1 MAFNRDQFVTFLIS
15 NQCVE
20 FYHTPIRLKC
30 GRLSWWGA
38 NLQKLYSNILLKR
51 ELANYVYQFAQRH
64 HLQPDLFLGVPMSA
78 IPLGECVNELIDYKD
93 KSQIP
98 ATILRSEYKVN
109 GNPQHKYAIGPLNAG
124 DRVVLVDDT
133 VVTGSSFMRHIPRLQ
148 ELGVIVEGV
157 IVCVYRFEK
166 RDNGRTIERLLKD
179 AYKVNYYFLTDAR
192 VLLTRAC
199 NSLQPKQT
207 VIDKIE
213 SYYQQ
218 YGVQPVYIQ

>member
-1 MAFNRDQFVTFLIS
+1 MAFDQDQYVNFLIS
-15 NQCVE
+15 NHCVE

-30 GRLSWWGA
+30 GRLSWWDA

-51 ELANYVYQFAQRH
+51 QLANYVYQFAQNH

-93 KSQIP
+93 KFQIP

-179 AYKVNYYFLTDAR
+179 AYKVDYSFLTDAR

-199 NSLQPKQT
+199 NSLQPEQT

>member
-51 ELANYVYQFAQRH
+51 ELANYVYQFAQSRQ
-64 HLQPDLFLGVPMSA
+64 LQPDLFLGVPMSA
-78 IPLGECVNELIDYKD
+78 IPLGECVNELIEYKD

-98 ATILRSEYKVN
+98 ATILRSEYKIN
-109 GNPQHKYAIGPLNAG
+109 GNPQHQYAIGPLNAG
-124 DRVVLVDDT
+124 DRVILVDDT

-148 ELGVIVEGV
+148 EMGVIVQGV

-179 AYKVNYYFLTDAR
+179 AYKVDYYFLTDAR
-192 VLLTRAC
+192 ELLPRAYE
-199 NSLQPKQT
+199 SLQPEPSI
-207 VIDKIE
+207 IDSIE
-213 SYYQQ
+213 QYYQQ
-218 YGVQPVYIQ
+218 YGVQPIQLR

>member
-1 MAFNRDQFVTFLIS
+1 MAFDQDQYVNFLIS
-15 NQCVE
+15 NHCVE
-20 FYHTPIRLKC
+20 FYPTPIRLKC
-30 GRLSWWGA
+30 GRLSWWDA

-51 ELANYVYQFAQRH
+51 QLANYVYQFAQNH

-179 AYKVNYYFLTDAR
+179 AYKVDYYFLTDAR
-192 VLLTRAC
+192 VLLTRAS
-199 NSLQPKQT
+199 NSLQPEQT

>member
-1 MAFNRDQFVTFLIS
+1 MAFNPDQFVKYLIS
-15 NQCVE
+15 NHCVE
-20 FYHTPIRLKC
+20 LYNTPIRLKC
-30 GRLSWWGA
+30 GRLSWWDA

-51 ELANYVYQFAQRH
+51 QLANYVYQFAQSH

-98 ATILRSEYKVN
+98 ATILRSEYKIN

-179 AYKVNYYFLTDAR
+179 AYKVDYYFLTDAR
-192 VLLTRAC
+192 ELLTQAC
-199 NSLQPKQT
+199 ELLQPEPSI
-207 VIDKIE
+207 IDSIE
-213 SYYQQ
+213 KYYLQ
-218 YGVQPVYIQ
+218 YGVQPIRIR

>member
-1 MAFNRDQFVTFLIS
+1 MAFNREQFVKFLIS
-15 NQCVE
+15 NHCVE

-30 GRLSWWGA
+30 GRLSWWDA
-38 NLQKLYSNILLKR
+38 NLQQLYSNLLLKR
-51 ELANYVYQFAQRH
+51 QLASYVYQFAHSH
-64 HLQPDLFLGVPMSA
+64 HLQPDFFLGVPMSA
-78 IPLGECVNELIDYKD
+78 IPLGECVNELINYKE

-98 ATILRSEYKVN
+98 ATILRSEYKIN
-109 GNPQHKYAIGPLNAG
+109 GNPRHKYAIGPLNAG

-148 ELGVIVEGV
+148 EIGVIVEGV

-179 AYKVNYYFLTDAR
+179 AYKVDYYFLTDAQE
-192 VLLTRAC
+192 LLVRAC
-199 NSLQPKQT
+199 QIIQPDRS
-207 VIDKIE
+207 VIDSIE

-218 YGVQPVYIQ
+218 YGVQHLQIQ